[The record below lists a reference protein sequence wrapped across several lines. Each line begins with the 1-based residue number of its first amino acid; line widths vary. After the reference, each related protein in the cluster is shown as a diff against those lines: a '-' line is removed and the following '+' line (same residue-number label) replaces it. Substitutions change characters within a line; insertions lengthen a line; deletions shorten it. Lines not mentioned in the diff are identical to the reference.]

1 MVWRKDGSQEGPA
14 FYTLCPFQAAN
25 GFQILHPYAI
35 GLTWP
40 VWSMSTYDPVYEWSG
55 GDRSLAEVEIL
66 ASLEVIFGFAG

>member
-40 VWSMSTYDPVYEWSG
+40 VWSMSTYDPMNGLAVTGPWPEW
-55 GDRSLAEVEIL
+55 RYWLL
-66 ASLEVIFGFAG
+66 WK